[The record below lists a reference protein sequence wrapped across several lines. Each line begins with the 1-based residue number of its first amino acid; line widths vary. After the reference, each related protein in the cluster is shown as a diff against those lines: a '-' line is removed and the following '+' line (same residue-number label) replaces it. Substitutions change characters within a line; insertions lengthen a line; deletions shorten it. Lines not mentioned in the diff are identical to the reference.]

1 MGEYLLVKMALPDHP
16 WYFSHFE
23 REPLRV
29 QKGEVLLTE
38 RPGFGIELDPA
49 KVERQRRLEA

>member
-16 WYFSHFE
+16 WYFCHFE
-23 REPLRV
+23 KDRLRLER
-29 QKGEVLLTE
+29 GEVLLTE

-49 KVERQRRLEA
+49 KVEKQALLPA